1 MFRFLFFQNVTC
13 MAKPNLNSVIL
24 DFIGRQK
31 QQYDLQ
37 KGKVPIDY
45 KTFEYHWINWFCVHG
60 IVMLPGHGFPSSI

>member
-1 MFRFLFFQNVTC
+1 
-13 MAKPNLNSVIL
+13 MAKPNLNPVIL

-45 KTFEYHWINWFCVHG
+45 KTIEYH
-60 IVMLPGHGFPSSI
+60 